1 MLPAAAHGF
10 ARTLWLRTLLIG
22 VVLLACPVAGWSWGK
37 LGHATVADIA
47 AAHLT
52 PAATAQVRRLLE
64 NDLDRDQQAS
74 GRTTLAQIASWAD
87 EIRDIAPAGTYR
99 GWHTRA
105 NPVCSQALGACKD
118 GHCVDQLI
126 IHNAQILQ
134 DPAQAPRARNEALKW
149 VVHLVGDL
157 HMPMHSGV
165 YGKDI
170 LVRLEAQPTRPGTTL
185 HQAWD
190 NDLAKRALLG
200 NPVEVTPS
208 PEFTSAPAADAPTQW
223 MRETRVLSR
232 QFVFD
237 PLPGFS
243 CGAELRGPMLLDL
256 AYQQQ
261 SAPVIR
267 EQIGKAGLRLAQLLN
282 AVLH

>member
-1 MLPAAAHGF
+1 MLSAPAHGL
-10 ARTLWLRTLLIG
+10 AGTLWLRTVLIG
-22 VVLLACPVAGWSWGK
+22 GLLASCPVLGWSWGK
-37 LGHATVADIA
+37 LGHATVAEIA
-47 AAHLT
+47 ATQLT
-52 PAATAQVRRLLE
+52 PAAAEQVSSLLK
-64 NDLDRDQQAS
+64 NDLDRDQQPS
-74 GRTTLAQIASWAD
+74 GRTTLAQIASWPD
-87 EIRDIAPAGTYR
+87 EIRETAPAGTYQ

-105 NPVCSQALGACKD
+105 NPVCSEALGACKD

-134 DPAQAPRARNEALKW
+134 DPAQTPRARNEALKW

-165 YGKDI
+165 HGKDI
-170 LVRLEAQPTRPGTTL
+170 LVNLEGQPTRPGTTL

-190 NDLAKRALLG
+190 NSLAKLALTG
-200 NPVEVTPS
+200 SPVVATPL

-223 MRETRVLSR
+223 MRETRLLSR

-243 CGAELRGPMLLDL
+243 CGVELHGPVVLDL
-256 AYQQQ
+256 GYQQQ
-261 SAPVIR
+261 SAPFIR

-282 AVLH
+282 AALH